1 MPKTEHGDALIP
13 IVLASAS
20 QARTRILSDA
30 GVEHIQDPANID
42 ESAIKKGWMGRPEAL
57 ARELARAKAQA
68 MADKYPD
75 AVVIGA
81 DQVLAL
87 GQKVVDKPGDVG
99 QVRTQLERLRGREH
113 RLISA
118 VAVAYGSDDVVWD
131 HVAIAH
137 MYMRPFSYAFLD
149 DYVARVGAD
158 VAMSAGAYHLENL
171 GAQLFEQVEGDFFTI
186 LGLPLIPLLNF
197 LRSRGALQT

>member
-1 MPKTEHGDALIP
+1 MPETDQSHLRMP

-20 QARTRILSDA
+20 RARTRILTDA
-30 GVEHIQDPANID
+30 GVDHVQDPAHID
-42 ESAIKKGWMGRPEAL
+42 EAVIKDGWHGRPEAL

-68 MADKYPD
+68 MTDKYPGTL
-75 AVVIGA
+75 VIGA

-87 GQKVVDKPGDVG
+87 GQKIVDKPGDPAR
-99 QVRTQLERLRGREH
+99 VRAQLDRLRGREH

-118 VAVAYGSDDVVWD
+118 VAVAFGDDVVWD

-137 MYMRPFSYAFLD
+137 MYMRPFSDAFLD
-149 DYVARVGAD
+149 DYVTRVGDD
-158 VAMSAGAYHLENL
+158 VAQSAGAYHLENL
-171 GAQLFEQVEGDFFTI
+171 GAQLFENVEGDFFTV

>member
-1 MPKTEHGDALIP
+1 MAETTLSDMLIP

-20 QARTRILSDA
+20 QARTKILTDA
-30 GVEHIQDPANID
+30 GVEHIQDAANID
-42 ESAIKKGWMGRPEAL
+42 ENAIKDDWGGRPEAL
-57 ARELARAKAQA
+57 ARALARAKAKEIAQ
-68 MADKYPD
+68 KYPE
-75 AVVIGA
+75 AMVIGA

-87 GQKVVDKPGDVG
+87 GQNIVNKPGHPSK
-99 QVRTQLERLRGREH
+99 VRDQLDRLRGREH

-118 VAVAYGSDDVVWD
+118 VAVAYGADVVWD
-131 HVAIAH
+131 HVDIAH
-137 MYMRPFSYAFLD
+137 MYMRPFSDAFLD
-149 DYVARVGAD
+149 EYVSRVGDD

-171 GAQLFEQVEGDFFTI
+171 GAQLFENVEGDFFTV